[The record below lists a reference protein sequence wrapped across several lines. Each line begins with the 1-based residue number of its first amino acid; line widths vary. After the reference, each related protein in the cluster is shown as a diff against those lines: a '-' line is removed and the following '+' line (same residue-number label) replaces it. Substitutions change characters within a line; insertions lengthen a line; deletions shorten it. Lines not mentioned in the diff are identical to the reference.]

1 MGAITQ
7 IEANATAKDNFP
19 QLVLLLT
26 PLLSQPPMMA
36 RRAQDVSF
44 GSGVSPVSRI
54 AAADDGA
61 ARAGSGTDWPQTAC
75 LSL

>member
-36 RRAQDVSF
+36 RRTR
-44 GSGVSPVSRI
+44 RI
-54 AAADDGA
+54 GDRLA
-61 ARAGSGTDWPQTAC
+61 SNC
-75 LSL
+75 LLKPLKRLIS